1 MIPHPWQAIVLGL
14 AAFRVVR
21 IMGWDTLGVV
31 VRARAWAVGEQAV
44 TRGSTNARMGLT
56 SERVEVE
63 FTYRR
68 QWLHELLSCGYCS
81 GMWISLAW
89 YGAWLVW
96 PSWSLLVAFPF
107 ALSAFVGTW
116 SRMLDP

>member
-1 MIPHPWQAIVLGL
+1 MIPHWWQALVLGL

-21 IMGWDTLGVV
+21 LLGWDSFPPI
-31 VRARAWAVGEQAV
+31 VRARAWATGEQIA

-56 SERVEVE
+56 AERVEDVH
-63 FTYRR
+63 TYRR
-68 QWLHELLSCGYCS
+68 PLLHELVSCGYCS
-81 GMWISLAW
+81 GWWVSLAW